1 MPFLSQIIGHPPE
14 QTVIIDGEGSHS
26 YGHLVNQARHLAN
39 TLKQGA
45 LKSLP
50 HPENEDSV
58 QPQRECIAF
67 LADRQVSSAMA
78 LISIWL
84 AESIAVPLDPMMS
97 LPEWQWRM
105 RNLDIKRLI
114 YPPSLSA
121 EAHYLAQSANIRLVC
136 THDLSETPAPLKL
149 ASTEDNALILF
160 SSKTRHPFPVV
171 HSFRSLMAQMQAV
184 LQLWQWQPED
194 RLLHVMPLAHSH
206 GLISGLLSAMAAGSC
221 CEMVYSF
228 KVQPIWKHL
237 SSGKASLFTAVP
249 TLYQYLVD
257 AWYKAPDHQRRH
269 WQKGAQKLRQCIT
282 GSTPIPPRLQEQWQ
296 QITHKPLLFRYGT
309 TESGLILH
317 ATNNT
322 TQYPGI
328 AGEPFP
334 GVSLRVVDDRSRVL
348 ATGPGEL
355 EVRSPQL
362 FKEYYGNPDV
372 TQESYD
378 HGWFRTGSLAIQSGN
393 IYQLLGQRNPE
404 TIEAGGYRVSAR
416 EVEVVLDN
424 HPRVSECAV
433 LGTPCEIWGEAICA
447 CIVSKTASLNLG
459 EVREWLTPSLAA
471 YKLPVRLALLDQL
484 PKTPEGT
491 IDRQRLKQ
499 ELCARHYTLQTKAP
513 SQT

>member
-1 MPFLSQIIGHPPE
+1 MPLLTQIIGHPPE
-14 QTVIIDGEGSHS
+14 QTAIIDGEGSHS
-26 YGHLVNQARHLAN
+26 YGNLVNQARHLAN
-39 TLKQGA
+39 TLKQGTFKPVA
-45 LKSLP
+45 PLGDEHSGA
-50 HPENEDSV
+50 S
-58 QPQRECIAF
+58 QRECIAF
-67 LADRQVSSAMA
+67 LADRQASSAMA
-78 LISIWL
+78 LIAIWL
-84 AESIAVPLDPMMS
+84 SESIAVPLDPTMS
-97 LPEWQWRM
+97 QPEWQWRI
-105 RNLDIKRLI
+105 RNLDIKQLI

-121 EAHYLAQSANIRLVC
+121 KVHYLAQSTNIKLVC
-136 THDLSETPAPLKL
+136 TRDLSETPVALKL
-149 ASTEDNALILF
+149 PSTEDNALILF
-160 SSKTRHPFPVV
+160 SSKTLHPFPVV
-171 HSFRSLMAQMQAV
+171 HSFRSLMAQVQAV

-221 CEMVYSF
+221 CEMVYHF

-237 SSGKASLFTAVP
+237 STGKASLFTAVP

-257 AWYKAPDHQRRH
+257 VWHKAPDHQRRH

-282 GSTPIPPRLQEQWQ
+282 GATPIPPGLQEQWQ
-296 QITHKPLLFRYGT
+296 QITRKPLLFRYGT
-309 TESGLILH
+309 TEAGLILH
-317 ATNNT
+317 GTSNT
-322 TQYPGI
+322 RQYPGI

-334 GVSLRVVDDRSRVL
+334 GVSLRVVDDIGRVL
-348 ATGPGEL
+348 ARGPGEL

-362 FKEYYGNPDV
+362 FKEYYGSPDV

-378 HGWFRTGSLAIQSGN
+378 HGWFRTGNLVTRSGN

-433 LGTPCEIWGEAICA
+433 LGAPCELWGEAICA
-447 CIVSKTASLNLG
+447 CIVPKTASLNLG

-484 PKTPEGT
+484 PKTPEGA

-499 ELCARHYTLQTKAP
+499 ELCARHYTIETKAL